1 MWWMD
6 KNILKRFVVH
16 FNILKP
22 IARLYAGRFPCEL
35 DKVGPDPTF
44 LLCVFADWH
53 AHCTHCICVF
63 CQSLY
68 LVCICRMGQCVSVFP
83 CICVSVYL
91 CWYFVSVYLQIG
103 LCTVQTSKQA
113 RKAPKLTGKLLLGR
127 DCALSTQFC
136 TQKKT
141 IRRLISWAA
150 KAGKIGIRE
159 DSAVALREIC
169 ATFVSRKFEQ
179 NHPVEIWKMTLLGK
193 LYITAGIGVQSY
205 KTF

>member
-22 IARLYAGRFPCEL
+22 IARLYAGRFPCKL

-53 AHCTHCICVF
+53 TAHFVLVCSIKVCIWCVF
-63 CQSLY
+63 ADWYNVY
-68 LVCICRMGQCVSVFP
+68 LCFHVFP
-83 CICVSVYL
+83 CI

-141 IRRLISWAA
+141 IRRLIFWAA